1 MRYAILFI
9 LAWHITVCTAQTE
22 VTFRIGR
29 NHYPALYDFKFLNGI
44 DTLPMNYTYTF
55 DITEATGKY
64 DSIYTPGLDFKLN
77 HNKATIKT
85 PLTEGKTGIILY
97 KRQPNGK
104 MKPVYVH
111 YIRVRANRS
120 QFE

>member
-1 MRYAILFI
+1 MVMAIL
-9 LAWHITVCTAQTE
+9 LLTGLCSTAQTE

-55 DITEATGKY
+55 DMTEAIGKY
-64 DSIYTPGLDFKLN
+64 DSIYTPGLDFKLTQ
-77 HNKATIKT
+77 NKATIVT
-85 PLTEGKTGIILY
+85 PLSEGKTGVILY
-97 KRQPNGK
+97 KRQTTGK
-104 MKPVYVH
+104 MKPIYVH

>member
-1 MRYAILFI
+1 MKYLATIVNCFI
-9 LAWHITVCTAQTE
+9 CLCIYAQTE

-29 NHYPALYDFKFLNGI
+29 NNYPALYDFKFLNGI